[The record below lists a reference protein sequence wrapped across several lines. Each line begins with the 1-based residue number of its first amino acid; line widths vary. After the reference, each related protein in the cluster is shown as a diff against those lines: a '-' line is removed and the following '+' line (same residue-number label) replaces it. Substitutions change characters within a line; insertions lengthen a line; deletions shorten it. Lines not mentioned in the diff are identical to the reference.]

1 MMFQNKI
8 DRAMKWLKEKNRSS
22 EDKLQEIAREELRL
36 GSKDIMAIIIS
47 AALVFGPVILIL
59 FIIAILMY
67 I

>member
-1 MMFQNKI
+1 MMFQKKL

-22 EDKLQEIAREELRL
+22 EDKLQEIDRDELKL
-36 GSKDIMAIIIS
+36 ESKDVIAIILS
-47 AALVFGPVILIL
+47 AIMVFGPVILIL